1 MEQIRKSKENQNATK
16 IMEKHPKQARKIKE
30 QTRKTHE
37 NEIKKCKQEKQG
49 RARGNKSNEQIKKKR
64 KKNN

>member
-1 MEQIRKSKENQNATK
+1 
-16 IMEKHPKQARKIKE
+16 MEKHPKQARKIKE